1 MKEHDIIT
9 SAARFICNSFKLKSN
24 ADLEMFESQ
33 KDQDI
38 WLGSFAGFVEGIAI
52 LIKSKDRELY
62 NELIDS
68 LERVSLR

>member
-24 ADLEMFESQ
+24 AELEMFESQ

-38 WLGSFAGFVEGIAI
+38 WIGSFAGFVEGIAI

>member
-24 ADLEMFESQ
+24 ADLELFESH
-33 KDQDI
+33 KEQDI
-38 WLGSFAGFVEGIAI
+38 WLGSFAGFMEGVAI

>member
-9 SAARFICNSFKLKSN
+9 SAAKFICNSFKLKSN
-24 ADLEMFESQ
+24 ADLEMFESH
-33 KDQDI
+33 KEQDI
-38 WLGSFAGFVEGIAI
+38 WLGSFAGFVEGIAV
-52 LIKSKDRELY
+52 LVKSKDRELY

>member
-1 MKEHDIIT
+1 MKEQDIII
-9 SAARFICNSFKLKSN
+9 SAAKFICNSFKLKSN

-38 WLGSFAGFVEGIAI
+38 WLGSFAGFVEGIAV
-52 LIKSKDRELY
+52 LVKSKDRELY

>member
-1 MKEHDIIT
+1 MKEHYIIT

-24 ADLEMFESQ
+24 ADLELFESH
-33 KDQDI
+33 KEQDI
-38 WLGSFAGFVEGIAI
+38 WLGSFAGFMEGVAI